1 MRPAL
6 YFDLDNTL
14 IDRNAAM
21 SDCLQSFF
29 EQYLPQL
36 DYAVYQTKLL
46 AQDNWGYTSRT
57 IFCQW
62 FIDFFHQKNLLL
74 NWTADSFWLFLKEN
88 ISRFVPPAT
97 ADLIKVLQQLQA
109 HYQLGIVTNGSVA
122 NQSAKIRQAGFDK
135 IFSSARIHI
144 SEAYGYAKPNP
155 VLWQTILEKD
165 NLTTSQLTYIGDDP
179 IKDIEHVRPLGITT
193 IWVSHYRPWQGNSEP
208 TFVFSRLEASLL
220 KKHFL

>member
-1 MRPAL
+1 MLPAL

-21 SDCLQSFF
+21 SDCLRFFF
-29 EQYLPQL
+29 EQYLHPL
-36 DYAVYQTKLL
+36 DYQIYQTELL

-62 FIDFFHQKNLLL
+62 FIGFFHQKKLLL

-88 ISRFVPPAT
+88 ISHFVPPAT
-97 ADLIKVLQQLQA
+97 ADLIAILQQLQT

-122 NQSAKIRQAGFDK
+122 NQSAKIRQAGFHK
-135 IFSSARIHI
+135 VFNSARIHI
-144 SEAYGYAKPNP
+144 SGAYGYAKPNP
-155 VLWQTILEKD
+155 ILWQTILDKD
-165 NLTTSQLTYIGDDP
+165 NLTASQLTYIGDDP
-179 IKDIEHVRPLGITT
+179 NKDIACVRPLGVTT

-208 TFVFSRLEASLL
+208 PFVFPRLEASLL